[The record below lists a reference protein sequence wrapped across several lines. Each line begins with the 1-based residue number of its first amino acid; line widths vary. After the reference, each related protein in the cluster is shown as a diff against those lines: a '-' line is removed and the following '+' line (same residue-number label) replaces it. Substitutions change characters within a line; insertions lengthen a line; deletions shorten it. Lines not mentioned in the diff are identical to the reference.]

1 MPAKGT
7 PLETLRAPVRARR
20 RRGTGNGRS
29 TSSHGALPATLAVIA
44 LALGVATVGVETD
57 REALALLG
65 LGATGLLAAALAA
78 SASRSMRRRDEL
90 RAANKELQRRSA
102 ELEAQQL
109 AIESGLDVIDVRTQG
124 RLRQLV
130 EESGDEL
137 AELIDEALDE
147 SDEGTP

>member
-1 MPAKGT
+1 
-7 PLETLRAPVRARR
+7 
-20 RRGTGNGRS
+20 
-29 TSSHGALPATLAVIA
+29 VIA

-78 SASRSMRRRDEL
+78 TASRSIRRRDEL

-124 RLRQLV
+124 RLRELV